1 MTSLRI
7 KHVPR
12 RVYGQTEGGWGVAII
27 GTLEIHFD
35 QRGSVRSG
43 GGRYD
48 DDETSSDYI
57 HS

>member
-27 GTLEIHFD
+27 GTLKIHFD
-35 QRGSVRSG
+35 QREAVV
-43 GGRYD
+43 
-48 DDETSSDYI
+48 
-57 HS
+57 